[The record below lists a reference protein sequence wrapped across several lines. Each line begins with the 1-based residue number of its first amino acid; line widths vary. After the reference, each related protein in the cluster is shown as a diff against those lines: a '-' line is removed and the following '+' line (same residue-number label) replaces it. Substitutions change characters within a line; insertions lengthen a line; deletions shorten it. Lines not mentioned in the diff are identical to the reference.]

1 MKKNQILF
9 LLAVLLV
16 LVGLVFFKKSRV
28 SPEVT
33 REEFAEVAVDF
44 KDGEHAGIIE
54 ILKGSDPQPG
64 LRLVR
69 SGENWTMPLRW
80 NMPVQQKK
88 INDAFAMLKG
98 LKGELRGTDEKLFS
112 DFEIEDDKAYRI
124 KIKGADDKELLHL
137 LIGTKSPR
145 HGASFIRLAG
155 SPNVFLVDFNLMV
168 TFGINTGEVKSLSE
182 KYWAD
187 MKVIDFDN
195 ADITGIR
202 MDKRPENGPAK
213 IIELNKT
220 VDPATN
226 RARWSFARQDLPFS
240 VDAEKAASY
249 LDIMKG
255 LTGTD
260 FHDPNST
267 EYGFDKFT
275 LEVKLNADAEDKKQ
289 TLTVGGV
296 SASDSESRYVRAVAG
311 KPVFT
316 LPKYSIQTID
326 VDESYF
332 FPANPLGVDKDKLT
346 AVVIHKPDG
355 EKKIEGEGFDQNA
368 AIINALKE
376 FSASRLLSENESHK
390 IKSGEKYWVEIVPK
404 EGQPVQVDVGEVIGE
419 KSEEYAAKL
428 RNGTAAFAIPKNTY
442 QKLFES

>member
-9 LLAVLLV
+9 LLAILLI
-16 LVGLVFFKKSRV
+16 LAGLVFFKKSRV
-28 SPEVT
+28 PPEMT
-33 REEFAEVAVDF
+33 QEEFVEVAVDF
-44 KDGEHAGIIE
+44 KDGENAETIE

-80 NMPVQQKK
+80 NMPVQKK
-88 INDAFAMLKG
+88 KVTDALAMLKD
-98 LKGELRGTDEKLFS
+98 LKGELRGNDEKLFS
-112 DFEIEDDKAYRI
+112 DFEIEDDRAYRI
-124 KIKGADDKELLHL
+124 KIKGAEDKELLYL
-137 LIGTKSPR
+137 LIGTKTPKYGS
-145 HGASFIRLAG
+145 SFIRLAG
-155 SPNVFLVDFNLMV
+155 SPHVFLVDYNLMV

-182 KYWAD
+182 KHWAD

-195 ADITGIR
+195 ADITGIHI
-202 MDKRPENGPAK
+202 DKRPESGAPK
-213 IIELNKT
+213 VIELNKT
-220 VDPATN
+220 TDPETN

-249 LDIMKG
+249 LDILKG

-267 EYGFDKFT
+267 EYGFDKFNV
-275 LEVKLNADAEDKKQ
+275 EVKLNADAEDKKQ
-289 TLTVGGV
+289 TLTVGGI
-296 SASDSESRYVRAVAG
+296 SASDSESRYVRAAAG
-311 KPVFT
+311 KPAFT

-355 EKKIEGEGFDQNA
+355 EKKIEGEGFDQEA

-376 FSASRLLSENESHK
+376 FSASRLLNENESRK
-390 IKSGEKYWVEIVPK
+390 IKSGEKHWIKIVPK
-404 EGQPVQVDVGEVIGE
+404 EGQPVQIDVGEVVGE

-442 QKLFES
+442 QRLFES